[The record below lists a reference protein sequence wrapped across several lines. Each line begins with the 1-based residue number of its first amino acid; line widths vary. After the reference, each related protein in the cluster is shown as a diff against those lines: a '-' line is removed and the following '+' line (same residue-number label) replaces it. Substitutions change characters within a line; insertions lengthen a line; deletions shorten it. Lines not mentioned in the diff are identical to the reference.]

1 MARLP
6 ITTKRREIDVRVV
19 LGQSIFDLYQQIQIL
34 LQRECP
40 GLANFFAEPLVNA
53 VRGEINWNTRA
64 MGPIKP
70 ATQFSNEE
78 WKNALEI
85 LKKNTDSINDLISK
99 LEKSGRGITSGTE
112 TLRSMLITP
121 DLSKSLFQVGNEFVI
136 AQWGCYEFGSDANN
150 SDLFD
155 QIDRQPTQQSVQDL
169 PVEEESSEDNE
180 AYTFTPPPNT
190 PLPYRPLSS
199 TNQKDE
205 KINETEQVNKKEEI
219 APEPLIE
226 HAYEYK
232 EPFQW
237 RWLILLLLLLLL
249 LLGIFLKFRSEYL
262 SNHEE
267 ALRTEV
273 AKLWTELDSKI
284 QNCTNAIE
292 NRNSAPVTNEEFK
305 NRQSQNQ
312 INTAAK
318 VNISLAWNDK
328 SDLDLIVKQ
337 PDGNIVSFKPCEA
350 STCGAL
356 DVDANLC
363 DPKSTCTNLTD
374 RPLENISWRGK
385 MEPGIYQVFIRLYS
399 INRPTNQIKSL
410 PYTIQITQDG
420 ISRSIPGVI
429 KVEDIKC
436 EERCGTSIIFVSDF
450 TVRK

>member
-40 GLANFFAEPLVNA
+40 DLANFFAEPLVNA

-64 MGPIKP
+64 IGTIKP
-70 ATQFSNEE
+70 ATQFSTDE

-85 LKKNTDSINDLISK
+85 LKKNTDSINELIAK
-99 LEKSGRGITSGTE
+99 IEKSGRGITSGTE

-121 DLSKSLFQVGNEFVI
+121 DLSKSLFQVGSEFVI

-155 QIDRQPTQQSVQDL
+155 QIDRQPTEQFVQAS
-169 PVEEESSEDNE
+169 PIENE
-180 AYTFTPPPNT
+180 PSLDKEVLTPPPPPSSNPLTSNT
-190 PLPYRPLSS
+190 PKSE
-199 TNQKDE
+199 NFKE
-205 KINETEQVNKKEEI
+205 AEQIKNLEAI
-219 APEPLIE
+219 APEPAIE
-226 HAYEYK
+226 KEYEYK

-262 SNHEE
+262 SNQEE
-267 ALRTEV
+267 SLRTEV

-284 QNCTNAIE
+284 QNCTNATE

-305 NRQSQNQ
+305 NRQSENQ

-410 PYTIQITQDG
+410 PYTIQITQDN